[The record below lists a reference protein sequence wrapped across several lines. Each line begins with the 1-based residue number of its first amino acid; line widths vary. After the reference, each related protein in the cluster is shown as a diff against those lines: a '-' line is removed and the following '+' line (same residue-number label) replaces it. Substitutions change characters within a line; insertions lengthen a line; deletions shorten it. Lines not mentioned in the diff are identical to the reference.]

1 LRNRWLIP
9 AGLAVVVAVTAG
21 AVLGIQGWR
30 KSSGAA
36 FDEASIAVLP
46 FDNLGGDPKW
56 ERIADG
62 ITEDIITDL
71 SQSDHVLVIS
81 RHSTNAYKGKSVDV
95 RQVGADLGVR
105 FVLEG
110 SVQASGDRV
119 RITAQLVDAATGED
133 LWSERYDRAARTF
146 SRYRAT
152 SPRRSQIPWGPS
164 AVSFEKRNSNSS
176 STSRP
181 TV

>member
-1 LRNRWLIP
+1 M
-9 AGLAVVVAVTAG
+9 AVATG
-21 AVLGIQGWR
+21 AVFGIQGWW

-71 SQSDHVLVIS
+71 SQSDHVLVIA
-81 RHSTNAYKGKSVDV
+81 RHSTDVYKGKAVDV

-105 FVLEG
+105 YVLAG
-110 SVQASGDRV
+110 SLQANGDRV
-119 RITAQLVDAATGED
+119 RITAQLVDAATGAD
-133 LWSERYDRAARTF
+133 LWSERYDRSGEDIFAVQSDVTAKIANTLG
-146 SRYRAT
+146 
-152 SPRRSQIPWGPS
+152 SQVGVIRKSQFKLAQHKPP
-164 AVSFEKRNSNSS
+164 NSS
-176 STSRP
+176 DGL
-181 TV
+181 